1 MKNQQITSPAAGAV
15 TAQYDFWPATNKGE
29 NLFSVRAGIPLS
41 DAFDQLSYLMSSSIA
56 SVETLA
62 CEKDTDT
69 IPGALWQSV
78 HLMNFA
84 YALVQSIHGGHN
96 ADRREPHAVDL
107 TSVDGGKA

>member
-1 MKNQQITSPAAGAV
+1 METQPITSPAAGAV
-15 TAQYDFWPATNKGE
+15 TAQYDFFPTASEDE

-41 DAFDQLSYLMSSSIA
+41 DALDQLSSLLSSSIA

-62 CEKDTDT
+62 SEKDTDAV
-69 IPGALWQSV
+69 PGALWQSV

-96 ADRREPHAVDL
+96 TAKRQTEKQAVGA
-107 TSVDGGKA
+107 T